1 MQSEASRDAL
11 QVLRERGVGIAID
24 DFGTGFSSLAYLRRF
39 PVDVLKIDRTF
50 MAGVVQ
56 DERDAAIVRT
66 IIAMA
71 RNLGL
76 DVVAEGVETEAQ
88 LDFLAR
94 VGCGKAQGYLLGRPA
109 EGVVFAAW
117 IAAGAAS
124 GSGTA

>member
-1 MQSEASRDAL
+1 
-11 QVLRERGVGIAID
+11 
-24 DFGTGFSSLAYLRRF
+24 
-39 PVDVLKIDRTF
+39 VDVLKIDRTF

-88 LDFLAR
+88 LEFLGR

-109 EGVVFAAW
+109 EADAFAAW
-117 IAAGAAS
+117 IAAGACAAT
-124 GSGTA
+124 GSGAA